1 MLDNLSRFIV
11 KIACFPTS
19 YSKKS
24 QMYEAIRNNPY
35 FSTLLKYSSKNTV
48 IKLFK
53 YKMDWI
59 IVLIDSAKR
68 LYNRNK

>member
-1 MLDNLSRFIV
+1 MV
-11 KIACFPTS
+11 S
-19 YSKKS
+19 YK
-24 QMYEAIRNNPY
+24 A
-35 FSTLLKYSSKNTV
+35 LNTV